1 MALDITDRQPSGPRS
16 VAEVAA
22 AALSPRAV
30 LTARWHKQMDALTA
44 LSIQRHDNNDP
55 DRVDL
60 QQAIEEVRRDMRST
74 EAALDRIS
82 HRTYGRCESC
92 GHTID
97 PLRLV
102 GLPDASVCR
111 RCDRRQPMGTP

>member
-1 MALDITDRQPSGPRS
+1 MTVDIARRQESGPRS
-16 VAEVAA
+16 VAEAAA

-30 LTARWHKQMDALTA
+30 LTARWHEQMEQLTT
-44 LSIQRHDNNDP
+44 LSIRRHEINGS
-55 DRVDL
+55 DL
-60 QQAIEEVRRDMRST
+60 MDLHEAIEEVRRGMRST

-92 GHTID
+92 GRTID

-102 GLPDASVCR
+102 GLPDAAMCR
-111 RCDRRQPMGTP
+111 RCDRHAPTG

>member
-1 MALDITDRQPSGPRS
+1 MTVDIARRQESAPRS

-30 LTARWHKQMDALTA
+30 LTARWHEQMDQLTT
-44 LSIQRHDNNDP
+44 LSIRRHEVNDS
-55 DRVDL
+55 DHMDL
-60 QQAIEEVRRDMRST
+60 HETIEEVRRGMRRT
-74 EAALDRIS
+74 EAALERIS

-92 GHTID
+92 GRSID

-102 GLPDASVCR
+102 ALPDATICR
-111 RCDRRQPMGTP
+111 RCDRRPYTGRP

>member
-1 MALDITDRQPSGPRS
+1 MTLNIASRRLSGPTS

-30 LTARWHKQMDALTA
+30 LTARWHQQMDQLTT
-44 LSIQRHDNNDP
+44 LSIQRHEIDDP
-55 DRVDL
+55 DLIDL
-60 QQAIEEVRRDMRST
+60 HRAIEEVRRGMRST

-102 GLPDASVCR
+102 GLPDASICR
-111 RCDRRQPMGTP
+111 RCDRRPPTG